1 MRIFLTLLTS
11 LLFTTHTYAID
22 TVDDLQVDRYSGLW
36 HQLGA
41 IPQDF
46 AEDCVRNTT
55 AEYSI
60 LEDSTIKVLNSCE
73 EEDGDVSVAEG
84 RARVNSD
91 FQKNSKLEVTF
102 VNLFGNW
109 LWSLSGDYWVID
121 LDPDYQWSLVGHPEL
136 SGLYIL
142 SRTPTLPSARLKSM
156 RDFIESVGYDSCNVI
171 MSQTPGGS
179 FSGTERFCD
188 LNL

>member
-1 MRIFLTLLTS
+1 MRFFLVLLSS
-11 LLFTTHTYAID
+11 LFFTINTYAID
-22 TVDDLQVDRYSGLW
+22 TVNDLQVERYMGLW

-55 AEYSI
+55 AEYKI
-60 LEDSTIKVLNSCE
+60 LEDSSIEVLNSCE
-73 EEDGDVSVAEG
+73 EENGDLSVAEG
-84 RARVNSD
+84 RARVNAD
-91 FQKNSKLEVTF
+91 FQVNSKLEVTF
-102 VNLFGNW
+102 VNVFGTW
-109 LWSLSGDYWVID
+109 LWNLSGDYWVID

-142 SRTPTLPSARLKSM
+142 SRTPTLPNSRLKSM
-156 RDFIESVGYDSCNVI
+156 RDFMESVGYDSCDVI
-171 MSQTPGGS
+171 MSETPGGS
-179 FSGTERFCD
+179 FSGNERLCD